1 MSKVKY
7 GLKNAHY
14 APIIEVG
21 GVISF
26 GTPVRLPGA
35 VNLTME
41 PVGDSVEFYADDE
54 LYFGEEVN
62 NGYDGD
68 LEIALVPDSFRRDIL
83 GEVLDA
89 NGVQIERSSQSGS
102 KFALLFEFTTDVNAK
117 RHALYYCNAARPSV
131 EGATKTGTKEVKSE
145 TFSFKSRPLPGTAD
159 VKGSSTASTDPTTY
173 ANWYSA
179 VQTPD
184 NTFVA
189 VSSVTVD
196 GAGAVDT
203 VVEGNTLAMIATI
216 SPSNASDPRVLWSVA
231 TLVSGEATINPLT
244 GVLTGV
250 TAGTVTVTATT
261 VTGSVVGTKVITITA
276 A

>member
-1 MSKVKY
+1 MAKVKY

-14 APIIEVG
+14 APIVETD

-68 LEIALVPDSFRRDIL
+68 LEIALVPDSFRRDVL

-89 NGVQIERSSQSGS
+89 NGVQVERSSQRGS
-102 KFALLFEFTTDVNAK
+102 KFALLFEFATDVNAK
-117 RHALYYCNAARPSV
+117 RHALYYCHAARPSV
-131 EGATKTGTKEVKSE
+131 EGATKTESKEIKTE

-173 ANWYSA
+173 ANWYSV

-184 NTFVA
+184 NTFVP
-189 VSSVTVD
+189 VTSVTVA

-203 VVEGNTLAMIATI
+203 VAEDSTMAMIATI
-216 SPSNASDPRVLWSVA
+216 APTNASDPRVLWSVA
-231 TLVSGEATINPLT
+231 TLSAGVATINPLT

-261 VTGSVVGTKVITITA
+261 ITGAVVGTKVITVTV
-276 A
+276 